1 MEKFLE
7 SYRVSSGTKSAATMR
22 AMQMSL
28 RRLEKIFD
36 QGFDDWTIAMFK
48 EVDEIVS
55 KVNDGFS
62 LSTSISTILAI
73 RQYLKYKNAPE
84 ALQDKYTEVM
94 NKKADE
100 RKHNNTNQSKTEDE
114 AANWIDWIPLGQ
126 KIEALATNVMQKDT
140 SFSKFRNVLLL
151 ALYGLQ
157 PPVRIGN
164 YEAMEYRDGGK
175 MKRAGKSLPKT
186 KNYIIH
192 EGPGKYQMIFN
203 VYKTAKSVG
212 QQVHDVSNPTL
223 SKMLDMWFDKYNKE
237 RKYLLVNLDGKPMSQ
252 TGITN
257 AMKGESKRLLS
268 KELTANSFR
277 HIFLTWF
284 LSTNPS
290 IKQKEVILPLIG
302 HAYTPSTAEKYVR
315 R

>member
-22 AMQMSL
+22 AMQMSI
-28 RRLEKIFD
+28 RRIEKIMD
-36 QGFDDWTIAMFK
+36 RGFDDWTIAMYLP
-48 EVDEIVS
+48 VDDIVS

-73 RQYLKYKNAPE
+73 RQYLKYKKAPQE
-84 ALQDKYTEVM
+84 LQDKYTEVM

-100 RKHNNTNQSKTEDE
+100 RKDNASNQSKTEEE
-114 AANWIDWIPLGQ
+114 AQNWIDWIPLGQ
-126 KIEALATNVMQKDT
+126 KVEAIARQAMEKDT
-140 SFSKFRNVLLL
+140 SFSKYRNVLLL
-151 ALYGLQ
+151 SLYGLQ

-164 YEAMEYRDGGK
+164 YAGMEYRERSK
-175 MKRAGKSLPKT
+175 MKRDGKSLPKT
-186 KNYIIH
+186 KNYIVH
-192 EGPGKYQMIFN
+192 DDGKYQMVFN

-212 QQVHDVSNPTL
+212 QQVHDVSNPVL
-223 SKMLDMWFDKYNKE
+223 VSMLDRWFDKYNKE
-237 RKYLLVNLDGKPMSQ
+237 RKFLLVNLDGKPMSES
-252 TGITN
+252 GITN
-257 AMKGESKRLLS
+257 AMKGESRRSLS

-290 IKQKEVILPLIG
+290 IRQKEKILPLIG
-302 HAYTPSTAEKYVR
+302 HSYTPSTAEKYVR